1 MGRGC
6 LYSRYLYPFSWLSFI
21 FGKLEQVILEETGNF
36 QQNMTV
42 EAMNKVYAILSCILG
57 MILAS
62 WHLWCFGKR
71 MGWTKTEPARP
82 QR

>member
-21 FGKLEQVILEETGNF
+21 FGKFEQVILEEIGII
-36 QQNMTV
+36 QQSMAV
-42 EAMNKVYAILSCILG
+42 DAMNKVYAILSCILG

-62 WHLWCFGKR
+62 WRL
-71 MGWTKTEPARP
+71 
-82 QR
+82 